1 MILVAALVVSCSES
15 PSRYDNGIPVSIEV
29 PLLAASGLEQLVET
43 VELLIYADDLE
54 TMAFD
59 LDVIQGKVSTTVEVP
74 PGSDRIFEM
83 RAADATGRVLYF
95 GADTVSISQG
105 LDEEVHI
112 ILRPVILLMRISP
125 NYQEVEVGTPT
136 TVDIHIFNVD
146 SLYGA
151 AFVLIFDPHS
161 IRIDGWGA
169 GGLLGD
175 DEGTIFRG
183 HLEGDS
189 LAISYTRTGD
199 VYSTGV
205 SGSGRLATIT
215 LTPLVQGSTDLEL
228 RIHSRSALGKPDQ
241 SPVDRIDELVLDGA
255 TIIGRGVE

>member
-1 MILVAALVVSCSES
+1 MILIAGIVVSCSEA
-15 PSRYDNGIPVSIEV
+15 PSRYDNGIPVSLNV
-29 PLLAASGLEQLVET
+29 PLQAASGLEQLVET
-43 VELLIYADDLE
+43 VELLIYADDLD

-59 LDVIQGKVSTTVEVP
+59 LDVIRGKVSTTIEVP

-83 RAADATGRVLYF
+83 SAADADGRLLYF
-95 GADTVSISQG
+95 GADTVSIGQG
-105 LDEEVHI
+105 LDEVVDI

-125 NYQEVEVGTPT
+125 VYQEVQVGTPT
-136 TVDIHIFNVD
+136 TVEIHVFNVD

-151 AFVLIFDPHS
+151 AFVLIFHPNS

-175 DEGTIFRG
+175 AEGTIFRG
-183 HLEGDS
+183 HLESDS

-199 VYSTGV
+199 IHSTGI

-215 LTPLVQGSTDLEL
+215 LTPLVPGSTDLEL

-255 TIIGRGVE
+255 TIVGRGVE